1 MVDGGEL
8 ACVVGALGGSEEL
21 GRPVVG
27 DDASRF
33 FVERLCGAGGA
44 GGRVEDLGWRAV
56 KEAGCVAPAR
66 LPGLFLLGPLLGGVL
81 DAAKA
86 AAALPAR

>member
-1 MVDGGEL
+1 MVDGREL

-21 GRPVVG
+21 GRLVVS

-44 GGRVEDLGWRAV
+44 GGRVEDLGWRAI

-66 LPGLFLLGPLLGGVL
+66 LPWVL
-81 DAAKA
+81 EGRGIPRDEDTKGNSAA
-86 AAALPAR
+86 